1 MSLAIAFHRAASAEF
16 LEASSWYESKR
27 SGLAAEFTDEI
38 DRCVCLASEKPLQ
51 FAVIHK
57 DIRRVIANRF
67 PYGVYYRVEEQRIV
81 VLAVFHSSRDPALRL
96 ARS

>member
-1 MSLAIAFHRAASAEF
+1 MSLAITFHNAASTEF

-27 SGLAAEFTDEI
+27 SGLAIEFTAEI
-38 DRCVCLASEKPLQ
+38 DRCVKPLQ
-51 FAVIHK
+51 FIVVHK

-67 PYGVYYRVEEQRIV
+67 PYGIYYRVEERRIV
-81 VLAVFHSSRDPALRL
+81 VLAVFHSSRNPSLRL